1 MLAEGTKLGLSRRFS
16 VMFMRNLL
24 LYNRKKTSYW
34 LYQKVERSL
43 ILAFEVVVGSVG
55 SVSGGRLI
63 LTLKW
68 KLMMKDMDPTQFHKH
83 MLKRMK
89 YIQMYNDYWLVVHT
103 SKEFEAWSAKKLS
116 IRKHSPSSSLVVFAE
131 KDHCRLMELNS
142 IMTPHKEGNKLH
154 FLSCLLSSDNCH
166 TSLD

>member
-103 SKEFEAWSAKKLS
+103 SKEFEAWSAKK
-116 IRKHSPSSSLVVFAE
+116 
-131 KDHCRLMELNS
+131 DHCRLMELNS

>member
-1 MLAEGTKLGLSRRFS
+1 MLAEGTKLGRRRAIGYTLF
-16 VMFMRNLL
+16 FE
-24 LYNRKKTSYW
+24 
-34 LYQKVERSL
+34 VERSL
-43 ILAFEVVVGSVG
+43 ILAFEVVVGSIG

-103 SKEFEAWSAKKLS
+103 SKEFEAWSASKSIPHTTHEKLS
-116 IRKHSPSSSLVVFAE
+116 IRKHSPSSSLVVLAVASFNN
-131 KDHCRLMELNS
+131 CRSARNAVARVACSLTMQPKGS
-142 IMTPHKEGNKLH
+142 TD
-154 FLSCLLSSDNCH
+154 CLIKVS
-166 TSLD
+166 